1 MSATARLFL
10 FVTLLGASLLST
22 FEARAQRVVLV
33 QAGAQD
39 PMLVDAWHRLVAELR
54 IHHFESETVELG
66 DGADLAQALAETA
79 RARGAIAA
87 VALVRQNEKTTVDVW
102 LIDRVSGKTTLRRI
116 VVRPGADASSVL
128 AIRAVDL
135 LRASFREFSVGERP
149 PADVADVDR
158 GPVPEAVRDLS
169 AEPPS
174 RFTLAAGAMMLVGFP
189 AFGAAFGPSLGAFLR
204 ATDRLSVGAVIAG
217 PLVGAKYSAPGG
229 DASMTQALGVVD
241 ARFSVVRSRAFE
253 AGPSLSFGAY
263 YLSASGIA
271 RPPLIS
277 KEDQTWAAIGGGG
290 GFLHARLW
298 ENVAAGLS
306 ARVFGTLPQVGV
318 SVADDAA
325 VLRFPIVETSLGVVV
340 GL

>member
-1 MSATARLFL
+1 LSAAARFLL
-10 FVTLLGASLLST
+10 FVSLLGASLLST

-33 QAGAQD
+33 QTGAQD

-87 VALVRQNEKTTVDVW
+87 VALVRQNEKTAVDVW

-135 LRASFREFSVGERP
+135 LRASFREFGTGERP

-169 AEPPS
+169 SEPRPV
-174 RFTLAAGAMMLVGFP
+174 FTLAAGAMMLVGFP
-189 AFGAAFGPSLGAFLR
+189 AFGAAFGPSLGAFAN
-204 ATDRLSVGAVIAG
+204 ATDRLSIGVVIAG
-217 PLVGAKYSAPGG
+217 PLVGAKFSAASGE
-229 DASMTQALGVVD
+229 ASMTQALGVVD
-241 ARFSVVRSRAFE
+241 ARLSIFRSRWFE

-263 YLSASGIA
+263 HLSAAGIA

-277 KEDQTWAAIGGGG
+277 KEDRTWAAIGGGG
-290 GFLHARLW
+290 GFFQARLGG
-298 ENVAAGLS
+298 NVAAGLS

-318 SVADDAA
+318 SVADDVAL
-325 VLRFPIVETSLGVVV
+325 LRFPIVETSLGIVV

>member
-1 MSATARLFL
+1 MSASARFLL
-10 FVTLLGASLLST
+10 FVSLLAASLLST

-33 QAGAQD
+33 RTGAQD

-66 DGADLAQALAETA
+66 ADVDLAQALAETA

-87 VALVRQNEKTTVDVW
+87 VALVRQNEKTAVDVW

-135 LRASFREFSVGERP
+135 LRASFREFNVGERP

-169 AEPPS
+169 EKPPPT
-174 RFTLAAGAMMLVGFP
+174 FTLAAGAMMLAEFP
-189 AFGAAFGPSLGAFLR
+189 SLGAAFGPTLGAFMR
-204 ATDRLSVGAVIAG
+204 ATDRLSVGVVVAG
-217 PLVGAKYSAPGG
+217 PLVGTKFSATNGE
-229 DASMTQALGVVD
+229 ASMTQALGVVD
-241 ARFSVVRSRAFE
+241 ARFSLFRSRAFE
-253 AGPSLSFGAY
+253 VGPSLSFGAY
-263 YLSASGIA
+263 HLRAAGIA
-271 RPPLIS
+271 RPPLVS

-290 GFLHARLW
+290 GFFQARLW
-298 ENVAAGLS
+298 GSVAAGLTV
-306 ARVFGTLPQVGV
+306 RVFGTLPRVGV
-318 SVADDAA
+318 SVADDVAL
-325 VLRFPIVETSLGVVV
+325 LRFPIVETSLGIAV